1 MPLVSATSD
10 PRLAHATTLDQIDRQ
25 ILHALRCSPR
35 ASYAVI
41 GEVLGLSE
49 QTVARRYKRMR
60 GQRVLRIIGLVNP
73 VALGRTAWMV
83 RARCRP
89 DAASA
94 LADAL
99 VARPEVSYVSIIAGG
114 AEILCS
120 VGAHGLDRGEDL
132 LLQRLPRT
140 LQVLDLSAA
149 AVLHV
154 FPGDWDGF
162 DDPLDAT
169 QRAALTALERP
180 VAPQSIEAADL
191 PLLEAL
197 EVDGRASI
205 VELARVT
212 GWPPA
217 RVARRIAGLRSSE
230 QLRFDLDLAPETL
243 GFHSNAML
251 WLRVHPG
258 EIDTV
263 GNAIINQPETAF
275 CAAVTG
281 AAALAVAVVC
291 RDPESLY
298 RYVTAGVGTLAGV
311 QQVDVMPIIRRL
323 KQAGSVMDGPRVLP
337 AR

>member
-1 MPLVSATSD
+1 MSFDSSTSD
-10 PRLAHATTLDQIDRQ
+10 TDVLNTAILDPTDRQ
-25 ILHALRCSPR
+25 ILHALRFSPR
-35 ASYAVI
+35 ASYAVVAD
-41 GEVLGLSE
+41 VLGLSE
-49 QTVARRYKRMR
+49 QTVARRYKQMR
-60 GQRVLRIIGLVNP
+60 AKRVLRIIGLVNP

-99 VARPEVSYVSIIAGG
+99 VARPEVSYVSIISGG

-149 AVLHV
+149 AVMHV

-162 DDPLDAT
+162 DDPLDPS
-169 QRAALTALERP
+169 QRAALEALDRP
-180 VAPQSIEAADL
+180 VAAQSIVAADL
-191 PLLEAL
+191 PLLESL
-197 EVDGRASI
+197 EADGRASI
-205 VELARVT
+205 VELARRT

-217 RVARRIAGLRSSE
+217 RVTRRIAALRSSH

-243 GFHSNAML
+243 GFHSSAMM
-251 WLRVHPG
+251 WLRVHPA
-258 EIDTV
+258 ELDAV
-263 GNAIINQPETAF
+263 GTAIINQPETAF

-281 AAALAVAVVC
+281 AAAIAVSVVC

-298 RYVTAGVGTLAGV
+298 RYVTAGVGTLPGV
-311 QQVDVMPIIRRL
+311 QQVDVMPIMRRL
-323 KQAGSVMDGPRVLP
+323 KQAGSVMDGSRVLP